1 MPFSIDDPDFNFKSL
16 RLNAIYR
23 WEWNPGSALYL
34 VWTQQR
40 EDLANPGE
48 FAFRRDFAGAFG
60 APADDVLMFK
70 IAYWFQ
76 R

>member
-1 MPFSIDDPDFNFKSL
+1 M
-16 RLNAIYR
+16 
-23 WEWNPGSALYL
+23 YL
-34 VWTQQR
+34 VWTEQR
-40 EDLANPGE
+40 QDLAHPGE
-48 FAFRRDFAGAFG
+48 FAFRRDFGSTFG

>member
-1 MPFSIDDPDFNFKSL
+1 MFTDRPRRKGYPSPLSWTF
-16 RLNAIYR
+16 
-23 WEWNPGSALYL
+23 AL
-34 VWTQQR
+34 
-40 EDLANPGE
+40 
-48 FAFRRDFAGAFG
+48 AFRRDFGSTFG